1 MFESQER
8 RYVLMNRSIIDITR
22 DLVLAKN
29 NYEIF
34 NEEDLMARVDELFT
48 ELHQKEDGIYW
59 MYKESEKEI
68 TLFEEQIKKLKLH
81 TAVMKRA
88 QERIKS
94 LVMGTYNEVQQLP
107 KHSAFNPIKVSQST
121 GAVDVISEEDIPD
134 EYFIEVITK
143 RLDKKRILQELKDG
157 ATIRGVRLV
166 NNSYVRGLK

>member
-1 MFESQER
+1 MYESQER

-29 NYEIF
+29 DYEIF

-68 TLFEEQIKKLKLH
+68 TLFEEQIKKLKAH
-81 TAVMKRA
+81 TTVMKRA

-94 LVMGTYNEVQQLP
+94 LVMGTFDEVQQLP
-107 KHSAFNPIKVSQST
+107 KHSVFNPIKVSQSA
-121 GAVDVISEEDIPD
+121 GAVDVISVEDIPD

-143 RLDKKRILQELKDG
+143 KLDKKRILQELKDG

>member
-1 MFESQER
+1 MYESQER

-29 NYEIF
+29 DYEIF

-68 TLFEEQIKKLKLH
+68 TLFEEQIKKLKAH

-94 LVMGTYNEVQQLP
+94 LVMGTFDEVQQLP
-107 KHSAFNPIKVSQST
+107 KHSVFNPIKVSQSA
-121 GAVDVISEEDIPD
+121 GAVDVISVEDIPD

-143 RLDKKRILQELKDG
+143 KLDKKRILQELKDG